1 MIATANAPPTRLPRP
16 LPRPVRPVANE
27 TLASFLHRL
36 AAANRL
42 DHDELRSYI
51 AADSHKRARIPLDRL
66 AALSGQPELTLRRA
80 IFDLPPPAGDP
91 TELSWPGPGS
101 LERLACRLCMARRG
115 TPGAASVRLRA
126 DHLVCPP
133 HQRWLGDSS
142 RSCED
147 NQPSLANH
155 PEILDANRHHRR
167 LIHQHGDHMANA
179 CLGEAHRVCAAW

>member
-1 MIATANAPPTRLPRP
+1 MIATADAPPTRLLRP

-91 TELSWPGPGS
+91 TELSWPGPAAWRGWPAGCAW
-101 LERLACRLCMARRG
+101 LAAVRRARRPFG
-115 TPGAASVRLRA
+115 CVQTTSYARLTS
-126 DHLVCPP
+126 
-133 HQRWLGDSS
+133 G
-142 RSCED
+142 
-147 NQPSLANH
+147 
-155 PEILDANRHHRR
+155 
-167 LIHQHGDHMANA
+167 G
-179 CLGEAHRVCAAW
+179 